1 VDKSFQPPR
10 RTWVQKFQHG
20 FAGIA
25 WGVRG
30 QSSFVVHFTAATL
43 VVLAAASLQ
52 MNWARWCVLLLCI
65 TLVLT
70 AELFNSALEQLA
82 KAIDRSENERIATA
96 LDIGSAAV
104 LMASLGASAVG
115 LVVLLTHLLAWGGP
129 EQPSSF

>member
-1 VDKSFQPPR
+1 VDKPFQPPR
-10 RTWVQKFQHG
+10 RTWVQKFQRA

-25 WGVRG
+25 LGVRG
-30 QSSFVVHFTAATL
+30 QSSFVVHFTATSL
-43 VVLAAASLQ
+43 VVLAAASLR
-52 MNWARWCVLLLCI
+52 MNWVRWCVLLLCI

-115 LVVLLTHLLAWGGP
+115 LVVLLTHLLA
-129 EQPSSF
+129 